1 MTTNRQP
8 LCRGFATFRF
18 TPEGSMET
26 LYAVLPDETILMADE
41 SPIGDDFGL
50 SRKFNVTT
58 LTMADLR
65 EMLKQGKVEF
75 IGNYPIP
82 KH

>member
-1 MTTNRQP
+1 
-8 LCRGFATFRF
+8 
-18 TPEGSMET
+18 MET

-50 SRKFNVTT
+50 SRKFNATA

-65 EMLKQGKVEF
+65 EMLKQG
-75 IGNYPIP
+75 
-82 KH
+82 